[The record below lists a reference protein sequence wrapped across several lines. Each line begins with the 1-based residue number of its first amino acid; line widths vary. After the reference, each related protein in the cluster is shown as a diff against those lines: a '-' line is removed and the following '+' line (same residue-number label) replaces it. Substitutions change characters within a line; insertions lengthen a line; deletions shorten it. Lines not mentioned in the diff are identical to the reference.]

1 MKQLIAGLVIASGAM
16 LLYAPTAEAHHKHYD
31 KHYDKRYGQHQ
42 IYYDRGYMP
51 RWLRK
56 HRPFRHWY
64 RHTPLKHN
72 YRLDWHELYDIYRW
86 ETRYSR
92 ARYHRYQHHH
102 QRDYRYYRDYWKHDR
117 HGERKRKKKHR
128 RYDD

>member
-1 MKQLIAGLVIASGAM
+1 MKHLLASLVLASGAM

-31 KHYDKRYGQHQ
+31 KRYGQHE

-56 HRPFRHWY
+56 QRSFRHWY
-64 RHTPLKHN
+64 RYTPLKHN

-86 ETRYSR
+86 ESRYSR
-92 ARYHRYQHHH
+92 ARYHHRYKHRHN
-102 QRDYRYYRDYWKHDR
+102 RDYRYYRDYWKHER
-117 HGERKRKKKHR
+117 HGERKRKKKYR
-128 RYDD
+128 RYD